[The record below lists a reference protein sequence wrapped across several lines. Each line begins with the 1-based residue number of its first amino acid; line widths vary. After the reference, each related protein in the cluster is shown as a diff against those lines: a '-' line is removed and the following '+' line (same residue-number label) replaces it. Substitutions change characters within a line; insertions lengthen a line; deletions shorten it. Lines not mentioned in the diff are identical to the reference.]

1 MCASPTRVS
10 LSLGSAFSP
19 CSLFPFDTTSS
30 LAALAVEILATHL
43 RSLNTTLITAIL
55 VRPLRSNGTAMA
67 VCAIARK
74 QVCSRQT
81 KCHPVLICFS
91 QALTV
96 TTISCAPLSAVCAL
110 VEALVSS
117 SAVCSADACDN
128 LTEDRGLYRI
138 TCLREEA
145 SDRRRTHSYER
156 DTLVCLSEIL
166 VGRTPLSKL

>member
-1 MCASPTRVS
+1 MCFPERV
-10 LSLGSAFSP
+10 SLGSAFFP
-19 CSLFPFDTTSS
+19 CSLFLPTPHS
-30 LAALAVEILATHL
+30 LAASAVKILNI
-43 RSLNTTLITAIL
+43 SVLNTTLITAIL
-55 VRPLRSNGTAMA
+55 IRPLRSNRTAMA

-81 KCHPVLICFS
+81 KCHSVLICFS

-96 TTISCAPLSAVCAL
+96 TTKSSAPLSAVCAL

-138 TCLREEA
+138 TCFREEA
-145 SDRRRTHSYER
+145 SDRGENSP
-156 DTLVCLSEIL
+156 LSESHL
-166 VGRTPLSKL
+166 LPPFTSASVRSVCPKS